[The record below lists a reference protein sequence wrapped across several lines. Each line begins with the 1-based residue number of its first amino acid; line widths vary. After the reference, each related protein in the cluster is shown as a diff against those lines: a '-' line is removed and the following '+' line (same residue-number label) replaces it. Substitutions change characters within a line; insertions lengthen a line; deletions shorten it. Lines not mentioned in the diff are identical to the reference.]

1 MNSAQALGL
10 VQCRTCGSLTRI
22 ADTSLQA
29 NAHLVGSCEVC
40 GERIESFS
48 MRSLQRVWA
57 FWLAGIVAYLPGNLL
72 PIMSTRTPGGN
83 SPSTILGGVVTLI
96 EHGSYLIA
104 AVIFFA
110 SIVVPVSKFLVLA
123 WITLSIQR
131 AHVQGARARHQ
142 AHELVELI
150 GSWSMVD
157 VFVVAALAA
166 LIQLGAIM
174 SVVPGPGIEFFALS
188 VLLTMLA
195 ARSLDTR
202 LIWLSGDK
210 TP

>member
-1 MNSAQALGL
+1 MNSASAQGL
-10 VQCRTCGSLTRI
+10 VQCRTCGSLSRI
-22 ADTSLQA
+22 VDGPA
-29 NAHLVGSCEVC
+29 NGDKKLVGACTVC
-40 GERIESFS
+40 GARIERFS
-48 MRSLQRVWA
+48 MQSLQRVWA
-57 FWLAGIVAYLPGNLL
+57 FWLAGIVAYIPGNML

-96 EHGSYLIA
+96 EHGSFLIA

-110 SIVVPVSKFLVLA
+110 SIVVPVSKFMVLA
-123 WITLSIQR
+123 WITLSVQR
-131 AHVQGARARHQ
+131 AHVQGARSRHQ

-150 GSWSMVD
+150 GSWSMID

-202 LIWLSGDK
+202 LIWLSSDE